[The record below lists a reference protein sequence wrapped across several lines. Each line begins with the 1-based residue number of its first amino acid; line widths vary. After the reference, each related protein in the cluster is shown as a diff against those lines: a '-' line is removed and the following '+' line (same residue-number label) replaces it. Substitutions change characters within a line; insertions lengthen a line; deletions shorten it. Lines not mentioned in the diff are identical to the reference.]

1 MNRTDRNFS
10 QSSEA
15 ERPAVPD
22 YLLPDDDDEPASERS
37 APPIRDS
44 FEDLG
49 SQLARH
55 TSRSRPDASRAFHG
69 RMSEAM
75 SAALFEQIAVERS
88 EIAFKEFYDFL
99 APKVYSVIYR
109 IVQSEDDALD
119 LLQEV
124 FTHFWDSAPEL
135 YKVHSNISAWILLLA
150 RNRAVD
156 ETRSTRFQKQ
166 RQMESYDVQD
176 HEYLVTD
183 THTTDE
189 KLTADAGRLEIQKAF
204 EVLSEDHRKIME
216 LVFFAGM
223 TMKAVADMMQLSPG
237 TVRNAV
243 QSSIKKLRGMLDPE
257 ATIDLQFEKPSK
269 KTEKTSKMA
278 TSPKSAKAKPIKA
291 NVEPIEVVKPIEA
304 VKPIEPVISESIKI
318 PKIKK
323 EPKLKKVTEAS
334 EEIKTQEELKKAPK
348 EKVIRPKAADG
359 IAKRA
364 VGRPS
369 RSSKFHSLLDDLMK
383 NRQDVL
389 DISTPA
395 ENPANTT
402 LENL

>member
-1 MNRTDRNFS
+1 MNRIDSNFS

-15 ERPAVPD
+15 ERSAVPD
-22 YLLPDDDDEPASERS
+22 YLSPEEQDDEPVVAPN
-37 APPIRDS
+37 APPVRDS

-49 SQLARH
+49 AQLERH
-55 TSRSRPDASRAFHG
+55 TSRSRPDSSRAFRG

-88 EIAFKEFYDFL
+88 EIAFREFYDFL
-99 APKVYSVIYR
+99 APKAYSVIYR
-109 IVQSEDDALD
+109 IVHSEDDALD
-119 LLQEV
+119 ILQEV
-124 FTHFWDSAPEL
+124 FTHFWNSAPEL

-166 RQMESYDVQD
+166 RQTESYDVQD

-204 EVLSEDHRKIME
+204 EVLSEDQRKIIE

-223 TMKAVADMMQLSPG
+223 TMKAVADTMEIAPG

-243 QSSIKKLRGMLDPE
+243 QSSIKKLRGMLGPG
-257 ATIDLQFEKPSK
+257 ASLDLLVEKPSK
-269 KTEKTSKMA
+269 KTEKTSKA
-278 TSPKSAKAKPIKA
+278 PLPKPI
-291 NVEPIEVVKPIEA
+291 EVKPIEE
-304 VKPIEPVISESIKI
+304 VIKI
-318 PKIKK
+318 PEAIKIPEIKK
-323 EPKLKKVTEAS
+323 APKLKKVTE
-334 EEIKTQEELKKAPK
+334 IKTPKDVKSVPK
-348 EKVIRPKAADG
+348 EKVVKVSVAPNVAN
-359 IAKRA
+359 RA
-364 VGRPS
+364 EGRLL
-369 RSSKFHSLLDDLMK
+369 RSNKLHALLDDLMK

-389 DISTPA
+389 EKPA
-395 ENPANTT
+395 PRENVAHTT
-402 LENL
+402 LDN